1 MERERVHSVTI
12 RERRRK
18 ASRWFTVRVCLLL
31 ALIGGLA
38 YSVWLSPWA
47 KADHPVRIETVH

>member
-1 MERERVHSVTI
+1 VHSVTI